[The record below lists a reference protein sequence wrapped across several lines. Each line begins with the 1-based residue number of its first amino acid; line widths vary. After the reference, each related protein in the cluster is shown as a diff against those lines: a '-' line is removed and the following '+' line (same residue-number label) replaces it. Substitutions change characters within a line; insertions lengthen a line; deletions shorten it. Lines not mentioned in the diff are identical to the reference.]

1 MTASSILRSRR
12 DSSCEAI
19 SANLGTTS
27 NHCQVTCEAVETKP
41 AQGGENEPVAV
52 DDRAPSFAEPWTSTN
67 KFRTGETQAV
77 RRSQPQV
84 YAFRV
89 AIVLVPF
96 VGRLAHQSTVAPLAQ
111 RRCWLRRQAVKRD
124 VRRLQGERR
133 GYVVRPAA
141 RHLVR

>member
-1 MTASSILRSRR
+1 VELVGAWTETDVGRAAPVGRVVLRAITGPGEVR
-12 DSSCEAI
+12 DFVM
-19 SANLGTTS
+19 L
-27 NHCQVTCEAVETKP
+27 ET
-41 AQGGENEPVAV
+41 G
-52 DDRAPSFAEPWTSTN
+52 AEECLV
-67 KFRTGETQAV
+67 GIQI
-77 RRSQPQV
+77 
-84 YAFRV
+84 
-89 AIVLVPF
+89 IVLVPF